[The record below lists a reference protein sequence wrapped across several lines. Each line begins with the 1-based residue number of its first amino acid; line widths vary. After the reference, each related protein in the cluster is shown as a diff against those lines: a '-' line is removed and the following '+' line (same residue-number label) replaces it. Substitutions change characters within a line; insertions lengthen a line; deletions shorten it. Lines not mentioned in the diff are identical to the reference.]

1 MTKTE
6 LAPIRRRRTYPKSLK
21 AQIAAECSQPGASI
35 AGVALSHGINANL
48 VHRWIRQTGEHDQP
62 SAPGFVPVMMS
73 APAGRHIEIRLVR
86 GAVQAT
92 VQWPVSEAGA
102 CAAWL
107 REWIK

>member
-21 AQIAAECSQPGASI
+21 AQIVAECRQPGASM
-35 AGVALSHGINANL
+35 AGIALSHGINANL
-48 VHRWIRQTGEHDQP
+48 VHRWIKQVGEHDGP
-62 SAPGFVPVMMS
+62 SLPGFVPLMVS
-73 APAGRHIEIRLVR
+73 PPASRHIEIKLVR
-86 GAVQAT
+86 GSAQAA
-92 VQWPVSEAGA
+92 VQWPVSEVSA